1 MKPVPHKHGDRRAAP
16 SGEPSWEDAERYVLE
31 RLERDLPPDLP
42 YHGIHHTRD
51 DVLPAV
57 ERLMERAGVGGEAR
71 LLLRVAALY
80 HDIGYVE
87 QYAQNEPIAVR
98 IAEETLPD
106 FGFSAAQIKAIAEI
120 IVATQMPQAPSG
132 CLARLMC
139 DADLDALGRD
149 DYMATALRLR
159 AELAEHGFAT
169 TPKEW
174 YRGQIAFLSEHTY
187 FSDVAR
193 SLRETGKSRNIAELR
208 RRLRDLE

>member
-1 MKPVPHKHGDRRAAP
+1 MKPVPDTHGDRRVAP
-16 SGEPSWEDAERYVLE
+16 SGEASWEDAERYVLG

-57 ERLMERAGVGGEAR
+57 ERLMELTGVGGEAK

-87 QYAQNEPIAVR
+87 QYAQNERIAVR
-98 IAEETLPD
+98 IAEETLPG

-120 IVATQMPQAPSG
+120 IMATQMPQAPSG
-132 CLARLMC
+132 LLARLMC

-149 DYMATALRLR
+149 DYMETALRLR
-159 AELAEHGFAT
+159 AELAEHGLRSTLNIRFD
-169 TPKEW
+169 
-174 YRGQIAFLSEHTY
+174 RY
-187 FSDVAR
+187 FNNHIVR
-193 SLRETGKSRNIAELR
+193 IQVNC
-208 RRLRDLE
+208 